1 MRLSQP
7 SAGASGDR
15 DSSVMNRVF
24 VTGASGFVGSAVVRE
39 LVSQGREVAVLL
51 RASSA
56 PQRLAGCADKLRV
69 VRADLRGLEAVA
81 GEIADFKPDAVLHL
95 GWEGVKGAERNSP
108 MQAANI
114 ESSMALFRIAGDL
127 GCKAFVGMG
136 SQAEYGPAPGKLD
149 ESAPTRPTTVYGAAK
164 LSTCLMLDRLGAA
177 NGQPFAWLRLFSSY
191 GPGDDPSW
199 LLQYLARMLLSGQ
212 RPALTAAQ
220 QMWDYIHVDD
230 VAGAVI
236 AAMDARAHGVFN
248 LGSGQAHRLEDII
261 TTLRD
266 LIDPGLP
273 LGFGEVPYRP
283 DQVMHLEADI
293 ARLTAATG
301 WRPQVSL
308 EVGLRQVIDWLREH
322 A

>member
-1 MRLSQP
+1 MGERVSKF
-7 SAGASGDR
+7 
-15 DSSVMNRVF
+15 MNRVL
-24 VTGASGFVGSAVVRE
+24 VTGASGFVGSAAVRE
-39 LVSQGREVAVLL
+39 LVAQGREVAVLL
-51 RASSA
+51 RANSA
-56 PQRLAGCADKLRV
+56 PQRLAAVMDQVRV
-69 VRADLRGLEAVA
+69 MRADLQGLDA
-81 GEIADFKPDAVLHL
+81 IAQDIAAFAPDAVLHL

-108 MQAANI
+108 VQAANI
-114 ESSMALFRIAGDL
+114 ASSLALFRIAGDC

-199 LLQYLARMLLSGQ
+199 LLQYLARALLSGQ

-230 VAGAVI
+230 VAGAMI
-236 AAMDARAHGVFN
+236 AVMDAHAQGVFN
-248 LGSGQAHRLEDII
+248 LGSGQAHKLERIV

-266 LIDPGLP
+266 LVDPCLP
-273 LGFGEVPYRP
+273 LGFGEMPYRP

-293 ARLTAATG
+293 SRLTAATG
-301 WRPQVSL
+301 WVPRVPL
-308 EVGLRQVIDWLREH
+308 DAGLRQVVDWLRDH